1 MDKPLRLAE
10 RPSGQRLWVAGL
22 LILAIGMRLFGA
34 VGLGEDGWVMGGCD
48 EPFVAE
54 VAPILA
60 TGDPLHFP
68 VFFYPPAPALITAA
82 MARVWAAMGGG
93 GELRAQCRAIALM
106 FSVATVGL
114 VYLLGRFWGQ
124 IHARIAMALYAV
136 TMIAVVVQGNVQVYS
151 TFFVVLALYC
161 VFRADA
167 EGRTEPLA
175 LAGISLGLGVASK
188 YSPIFFSGMLLA
200 PYLLSRSRLRGTTGL
215 QEAMALRKAT
225 TRRTRA
231 WVGNVFVFTLILVI
245 GVTLLTLWFGI
256 VERDQ
261 AYGLIRHLYDQ
272 QTHVNP
278 FEYHLEWID
287 RLYRAGLSAVA
298 LIGLLAS
305 MTFAIPQLRGVS
317 AWDSATSFYAAN
329 RLWIVPV
336 FFLILT
342 AAVVIGVPALLNISD
357 FARCFV
363 YIAKGANSGDSG
375 MFPESWPAVSYIG
388 GYIPEN
394 TGLPLFVAGLIG
406 IAYTLIRRDRRAAI
420 LFAGALPAYVL
431 LELTRVKINRYSLEL
446 SPLWCVLAA
455 VWLGDFWQ
463 RRSRLSRLLAPP
475 ITLGIVTYSLLYAL
489 AWAEFFSPRGNVQRE
504 AGRWLNL
511 AVPKGTSLGVESSL
525 LVTGSPELLPDA
537 HLLRG
542 YHLLNYR
549 DDPEYVL
556 LPNGVYAVVLKY
568 LEGLR
573 GGYTYKPNDWFPSMP
588 TEADLDVLSRIVQQD
603 GYELVKEFAN
613 IPSVLGMEFGSQ
625 SLTGRTLFVE
635 HSPASG
641 LRVYRRMRADR

>member
-1 MDKPLRLAE
+1 MNTRLRLAG
-10 RPSGQRLWVAGL
+10 RHSGQRLWVSGL
-22 LILAIGMRLFGA
+22 LILALGVRLFGA
-34 VGLGEDGWVMGGCD
+34 VGVDESGWVMSGCD
-48 EPFVAE
+48 EPFIAE
-54 VAPILA
+54 IAPILA

-82 MARVWAAMGGG
+82 MARVWAAIGGG
-93 GELRAQCRAIALM
+93 GELGAQCRAIALI

-136 TMIAVVVQGNVQVYS
+136 TMIAVLVQGNVQVYS
-151 TFFVVLALYC
+151 TFFVALALYC
-161 VFRADA
+161 VLRADA
-167 EGRTEPLA
+167 EGRTAPLA

-200 PYLLSRSRLRGTTGL
+200 PSLLSRSTRRGITAPYEATALREETTG
-215 QEAMALRKAT
+215 E
-225 TRRTRA
+225 TRDWLSR
-231 WVGNVFVFTLILVI
+231 VFVSALLVVI
-245 GVTLLTLWFGI
+245 AVTLLTLWLGI
-256 VERDQ
+256 VERDE
-261 AYGLIRHLYDQ
+261 AYGLIRQLYDQ

-287 RLYRAGLSAVA
+287 RLYSVALSAVA

-305 MTFAIPQLRGVS
+305 LTFAIPQWRGVP
-317 AWDSATSFYAAN
+317 AWDSAKSFYALN

-342 AAVVIGVPALLNISD
+342 AAVVIGLPALANVSD
-357 FARCFV
+357 FVRYFV
-363 YIAKGANSGDSG
+363 YIAKGAKSGDSG
-375 MFPESWPAVSYIG
+375 MFPEHSPAVSYIG

-394 TGLPLFVAGLIG
+394 TGLPLFAAGLIG
-406 IAYTLIRRDRRAAI
+406 IVYALIRRDRRALII
-420 LFAGALPAYVL
+420 LAGALPAYII

-446 SPLWCVLAA
+446 IPVWCVLAA
-455 VWLGDFWQ
+455 VWLGDFWH
-463 RRSRLSRLLAPP
+463 RRYRLSRLLAPAV
-475 ITLGIVTYSLLYAL
+475 TVGIVIYSLLYAL
-489 AWAEFFSPRGNVQRE
+489 AWAQLFSPRANVQRE
-504 AGRWLNL
+504 AGRWLNVT
-511 AVPKGTSLGVESSL
+511 VPKGTSLGVGSSL

-556 LPNGVYAVVLKY
+556 LPNGVYAVVQQY
-568 LEGLR
+568 VEGLR
-573 GGYTYKPNDWFPSMP
+573 HGYVYTPNDWFPSLP
-588 TEADLDVLSRIVQQD
+588 TTADLDVLTRIVQQN
-603 GYELVKEFAN
+603 GYELVKEFAHT
-613 IPSVLGMEFGSQ
+613 PSILGIKFGSQ

-641 LRVYRRMRADR
+641 LRVYRRIRADR